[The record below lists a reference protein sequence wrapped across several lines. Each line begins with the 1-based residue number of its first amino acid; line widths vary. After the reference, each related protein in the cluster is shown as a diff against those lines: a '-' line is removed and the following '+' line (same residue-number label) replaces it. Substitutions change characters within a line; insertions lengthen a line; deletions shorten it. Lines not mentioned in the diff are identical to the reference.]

1 MGVHVRGCTRN
12 SGARNPNQP
21 GGRNYERNQKLYVG
35 HAERGW
41 SSEVQLEAMDVEGLD
56 IAVLFPTRGLHTLA
70 EPNMDPPFAA
80 ALARAYN
87 DWMYDFC
94 APDPDRLIGAAM
106 VSPFDLDDAVAEVE
120 RAVKE
125 LGFRAVFMRSNKMT
139 EKPWDDPSFDPLWS
153 ALEEYDVAIG
163 FHESSSSG
171 ARQVGDHFSPN
182 VMLRRVFAQPVEQMM
197 ALASFCGG
205 GVLERHPRLR
215 AAFLEA
221 NCAWAPWLLW
231 RLDEAYEREGDICV
245 PELTMA
251 PSEYFKRQCWIS
263 VEPDEEPAKYAID
276 WVGGDKMVFSTD
288 YPHGDLE
295 VPRGRFELPEDGH
308 LERGQAQ
315 DPLGQL
321 RWPVQS
327 RKRDGPRVAPPSRFE
342 SPLHRLRGRV
352 REGGRP
358 ARYFRRL
365 WCGASA
371 QQEGFPRGREPRPR
385 LPGLRG
391 RTEEGAAI

>member
-1 MGVHVRGCTRN
+1 MARDGYKIIDSDMHIMEPPDLWQRYTDKKYRDYAQVGVTSPNVRDLRTVHPDGRPWGST
-12 SGARNPNQP
+12 SGVARDSGGRNPNQP

-41 SSEVQLEAMDVEGLD
+41 STEVQLEAMDAEGLD
-56 IAVLFPTRGLHTLA
+56 VAVLFPTRGLHTLA

-94 APDPDRLIGAAM
+94 APNPDRLIGAAM
-106 VSPFDLDDAVAEVE
+106 VSPFDMDDAVAEVE

-139 EKPWDDPSFDPLWS
+139 EKPWDDPFFDPLWS
-153 ALEEYDVAIG
+153 ALEEYDVTIG

-276 WVGGDKMVFSTD
+276 WVGSDKMVFSTD
-288 YPHGDLE
+288 YPHGDS
-295 VPRGRFELPEDGH
+295 RYPEAVSSFLKMAISNEDK
-308 LERGQAQ
+308 
-315 DPLGQL
+315 
-321 RWPVQS
+321 
-327 RKRDGPRVAPPSRFE
+327 RKV
-342 SPLHRLRGRV
+342 
-352 REGGRP
+352 
-358 ARYFRRL
+358 L
-365 WCGASA
+365 WDNCASLYNLA
-371 QQEGFPRGREPRPR
+371 SV
-385 LPGLRG
+385 
-391 RTEEGAAI
+391 TAAV